1 MFDFNEFLAKND
13 LNPKQVKLLRHDVRG
28 VAAWRRGGANAFGF
42 FASFQRRKPAPYHG
56 VEVASHFLP
65 GPNLPDGSLTAL
77 YVGTTRIVDRW
88 AWDGQRRP
96 QIADEQIIAD
106 ETGRQNVDA
115 FDLEWLDAG
124 REYAE
129 RLLINWG
136 TGGRAWFQWADGR
149 PKAILEL
156 RLQAQEP
163 PFPGFSGFISRISEI
178 PRFPQAWIGALEGV
192 RGVYLLV
199 TDQGEQYVGSA
210 TGTDGFMGRWRSYLA
225 NGHGG
230 NVLLR
235 RAGYRDYEITILEIA
250 SPDMSPNDI
259 VAREAFWKT
268 KLGARAHGL
277 NAN

>member
-1 MFDFNEFLAKND
+1 MFDFNEFLAKIY
-13 LNPKQVKLLRHDVRG
+13 LAPSQVKLLRHDVRG
-28 VAAWRRGGANAFGF
+28 LAAWRRGGANAFGCYS
-42 FASFQRRKPAPYHG
+42 SFQKQKPAPYHM
-56 VEVASHFLP
+56 VEIACHFLP

-88 AWDGQRRP
+88 KWDGGRMPR
-96 QIADEQIIAD
+96 IFDEEIVA
-106 ETGRQNVDA
+106 EEMGRQGVDA

-124 REYAE
+124 SEYSE
-129 RLLINWG
+129 RMLINWG
-136 TGGRAWFQWADGR
+136 SGGRAWYQWADRR

-163 PFPGFSGFISRISEI
+163 PFPGFSAFISRISDI
-178 PRFPQAWIGALEGV
+178 PRFPQAWIGALGGV

-199 TDQGEQYVGSA
+199 TEQGEQYIGSA
-210 TGTDGFMGRWRSYLA
+210 TGADGFIGRWRSYLA

-235 RAGYRDYEITILEIA
+235 KAGYTDYAMTILEVA

-259 VAREAFWKT
+259 LIREAFWKA
-268 KLGARAHGL
+268 KLGSRAHGL